1 MIRTNVGIPYFYVG
15 DRPELKDF
23 AVWGVGIYEDAWYAV
38 SGVAYKTVTT
48 NGVNITYDTDSE
60 RRIFYT
66 SRTGFLQEWRPA
78 DDGDRVS
85 PLLPIYERTDI

>member
-15 DRPELKDF
+15 DCPELKDF
-23 AVWGVGIYEDAWYAV
+23 VVCGVDIYEDAWYAV
-38 SGVAYKTVTT
+38 SGVAYRAVIIDGTSF
-48 NGVNITYDTDSE
+48 TYDTDSKC
-60 RRIFYT
+60 RIFYT

-78 DDGDRVS
+78 DDDDRVS

>member
-1 MIRTNVGIPYFYVG
+1 MIRTNVGVPYFYIG
-15 DRPELKDF
+15 DCPELKDF
-23 AVWGVGIYEDAWYAV
+23 VVWGVTIYDDAWYVVA
-38 SGVAYKTVTT
+38 GIAYKTVAA
-48 NGVNITYDTDSE
+48 NGANITYDVNSE

-78 DDGDRVS
+78 DDDDRVS